1 MGKVEQLI
9 EQQGFDFTGTCSA
22 RELVVREEVRD
33 ACAAD
38 KCHIYNTN
46 WACPPACGDIYDFER
61 QMHEYDHCTV
71 VQTVGYMEDEFDA
84 ETLLEHIGKHRG
96 CLLKGGLLDAEK
108 VQRLLLSDLRGGR
121 LGRVTFDDVPDAAGN
136 EVDGE

>member
-9 EQQGFDFTGTCSA
+9 ERQGFDFIGTCSA

-33 ACAAD
+33 ACAVD

-61 QMHEYDHCTV
+61 QMHEYDYCTV

-84 ETLLEHIGKHRG
+84 ETQAARIDGG
-96 CLLKGGLLDAEK
+96 CRPVRSRNLHESGHP
-108 VQRLLLSDLRGGR
+108 V
-121 LGRVTFDDVPDAAGN
+121 
-136 EVDGE
+136 